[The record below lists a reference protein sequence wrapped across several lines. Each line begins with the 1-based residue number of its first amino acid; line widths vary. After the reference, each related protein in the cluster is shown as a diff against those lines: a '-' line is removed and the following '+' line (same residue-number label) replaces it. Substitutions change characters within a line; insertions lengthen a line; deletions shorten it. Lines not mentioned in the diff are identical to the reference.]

1 MLMNFTKMRE
11 IKWEQQLLPI
21 YEKYNLNLVF
31 GDQDILNIYFHFHP
45 EQLLLLPCEYNYRP
59 DHCMYLDLCKSAV
72 DGIKIIHGNR
82 GYFHKAEN
90 QPIFSQIYDSFQK
103 VSRRSCILM
112 ITSNFTVSLTFS
124 TS

>member
-72 DGIKIIHGNR
+72 NGIKIIHGNR

-103 VSRRSCILM
+103 VSW
-112 ITSNFTVSLTFS
+112 
-124 TS
+124 